1 MPDDLLDYYNRELTY
16 IRQLAAKFGE
26 RYPKIAERLQIG
38 LDRSED
44 PHVERL
50 IEAFAYLTA
59 RIRSKIDD
67 ELPEVTSSLLDVL
80 YPHYQAPIP
89 SMAIVQFRLDPEQ
102 TGLTSGY
109 LLPRGTELE
118 TEPVHGEPCRFRT
131 GYPVT
136 LWPIEVKSAG
146 LVQAPFPAPPVPF
159 TRDASSV
166 LRLVLR
172 CASPESTV
180 SELGLTTLRFFLK
193 GQPHHVYRLYEMIFN
208 NTLVP
213 DNQRIGAVVAGSPTD
228 SHPLILG
235 KENLRPVGFDQEDG
249 LLPYPARSFKGY
261 RLLSEYF
268 AFPQKFLFFDVD
280 LPSPEKLAH
289 LGNQIELYFFFNRSN
304 SELARSISADT
315 FQLGCAPIIN
325 LYRQRAEPIAI
336 THSDFEYRVI
346 PDRRLPLAHEIYS
359 IDRVDG
365 SSPQGEVVEF
375 SPFFSIK
382 HARSRAA
389 DRNYWH
395 AVRRPAEETSIYG
408 DQGTEVHLSLMD
420 LKFRPSSPANWTMEV
435 ETTCL
440 NRDLPH
446 DLPFG
451 GDQPRL
457 QIREGGGLISRI
469 TCLTAPTRTLRP
481 ALGHGVLWRLI
492 SHLNLNHLSLVDD
505 PRADALREILTLYDF
520 GDSAETRNQID
531 GILSVRSRRVVGAIR
546 SGGPVSFCKGVEVTL
561 QFDEE
566 KFTGSGLFL
575 FASVLERFLA
585 LYSNLNSFSKMIA
598 TVKGREGDLRRW
610 PPRIGEK
617 VLV

>member
-1 MPDDLLDYYNRELTY
+1 MADELLDYYNRELTY

-26 RYPKIAERLQIG
+26 RYPKIAERLQLG

-59 RIRSKIDD
+59 RVRSKIDD
-67 ELPEVTSSLLDVL
+67 ELPEVTASLLDIL
-80 YPHYQAPIP
+80 YPHYQAPTP

-102 TGLTSGY
+102 SGLTSGY
-109 LLPRGTELE
+109 PIPRGTELE

-136 LWPIEVKSAG
+136 LWPVEVKSAE
-146 LVQAPFPAPPVPF
+146 LAQAPFPAPAVPF
-159 TRDASSV
+159 ARDASSV
-166 LRLVLR
+166 LRIVLR
-172 CASPESTV
+172 CAAPESNV

-213 DNQRIGAVVAGSPTD
+213 DNKRIGVVLAGSPSD
-228 SHPLILG
+228 RSPLIL
-235 KENLRPVGFDQEDG
+235 ERDDLRPVGFEQEEG
-249 LLPYPARSFKGY
+249 LLPYPARSFIGY

-268 AFPQKFLFFDVD
+268 AFPQKFLFFDVRF
-280 LPSPEKLAH
+280 PEGAKLAH
-289 LGNQIELYFFFNRSN
+289 LRNQIELYFFFNRAN
-304 SELARSISADT
+304 AELARNVSADT
-315 FQLGCAPIIN
+315 FQLGCTPMIN
-325 LYRQRAEPIAI
+325 LYRQRAEPIALS
-336 THSDFEYRVI
+336 HSDFEYRVV
-346 PDRRLPLAHEIYS
+346 PDRRLPLAHEVYS
-359 IDRVDG
+359 IDRVAA

-382 HARSRAA
+382 HSRSRGR
-389 DRNYWH
+389 DRSYWH
-395 AVRRPAEETSIYG
+395 AARRAAEETSIFG
-408 DQGTEVHLSLMD
+408 DQGTEVHLSLVD
-420 LKFRPSSPANWTMEV
+420 LQFKPSAPANWTMEV

-451 GDQPRL
+451 GEQPRL
-457 QIREGGGLISRI
+457 QIREGAGLVSKIA
-469 TCLTAPTRTLRP
+469 CLTAPTRTLRP
-481 ALGHGVLWRLI
+481 AIGHGVLWRLI
-492 SHLNLNHLSLVDD
+492 SHLTLNHLSLADD
-505 PRADALREILTLYDF
+505 PHADSLREILTLYDF
-520 GDSAETRNQID
+520 NDSAETRNQID
-531 GILSVRSRRVVGAIR
+531 GILGIRSRRVVGAIR
-546 SGGPVSFCKGVEVTL
+546 TGGPVSFCKGVEVSI

-575 FASVLERFLA
+575 FACVLERFLA
-585 LYSNLNSFSKMIA
+585 QYSTLNSFSKMVA